1 MKFEEIILE
10 NKKCRRSWR
19 KMMDKHE
26 RVME

>member
-1 MKFEEIILE
+1 MKFEEITLE